1 MTHIFSNPSGSVG
14 WNQSQ
19 LTYRQHRRLFL
30 STFHKSFLCSS
41 CIIRN
46 IFVIFLLTKNIF
58 DIGDST
64 ITQESKRN
72 ILWAFLPKSYIHPPP
87 TSCTYINT
95 SILET
100 FLFYRLAVI
109 TLLVFLWTVSFSRDL
124 AWCLKKEGVEGDS
137 PQVPEGAKGLHE
149 CIFSCSLNLGMG

>member
-1 MTHIFSNPSGSVG
+1 MISRGTSLFSMPELLLQLKKERKKKKERSIFTHRALIMTHIFSNPSGSVG

-64 ITQESKRN
+64 ITQEGKRN
-72 ILWAFLPKSYIHPPP
+72 ILW
-87 TSCTYINT
+87 
-95 SILET
+95 SILAKELHPSPSY
-100 FLFYRLAVI
+100 FLYLHKHVYFRN
-109 TLLVFLWTVSFSRDL
+109 FFFFSTV
-124 AWCLKKEGVEGDS
+124 W
-137 PQVPEGAKGLHE
+137 QW
-149 CIFSCSLNLGMG
+149 